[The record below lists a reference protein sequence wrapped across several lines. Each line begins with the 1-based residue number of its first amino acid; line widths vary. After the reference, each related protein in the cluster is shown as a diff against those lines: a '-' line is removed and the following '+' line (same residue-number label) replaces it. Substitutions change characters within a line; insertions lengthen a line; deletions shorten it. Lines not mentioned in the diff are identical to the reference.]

1 MVKTRSGLDSDD
13 PETVPAYY
21 KVLGDKQW
29 RKTTKATKERHKRN
43 RGTGRGPAL
52 PTCRVRKSTG
62 GRVVSPRGQAASATA
77 RGGQPAFGESAPGQ
91 PAFGQPGFGAFGAAA
106 MRANAELAVASAKR

>member
-13 PETVPAYY
+13 PATVPAYY
-21 KVLGDKQW
+21 RVLGDRQW

-52 PTCRVRKSTG
+52 PTCRVRQSTG
-62 GRVVSPRGQAASATA
+62 GRVVSPRGQPAAVAS
-77 RGGQPAFGESAPGQ
+77 GSQFGQPASGQ
-91 PAFGQPGFGAFGAAA
+91 PAFGQPGFGTFGAAA
-106 MRANAELAVASAKR
+106 MRPNAELAARAKR

>member
-52 PTCRVRKSTG
+52 PTCRVRQSTG
-62 GRVVSPRGQAASATA
+62 GRVVSPRGQPAAAIPPLA
-77 RGGQPAFGESAPGQ
+77 AFGQPASGQ
-91 PAFGQPGFGAFGAAA
+91 PAFGQPGFGTFGAAA

>member
-13 PETVPAYY
+13 PATVPAYY
-21 KVLGDKQW
+21 RVLGDRQW

-52 PTCRVRKSTG
+52 PTCRVRQSTG
-62 GRVVSPRGQAASATA
+62 GRVVSPRCQPAAVASGAQF
-77 RGGQPAFGESAPGQ
+77 GQPASSGQ
-91 PAFGQPGFGAFGAAA
+91 PAFGQPGFGTFGAAA
-106 MRANAELAVASAKR
+106 MRANAELAARAKR